1 MVWIISFLSLA
12 GLLNALYFAMSY
24 YGLTRGQGISGIE
37 GEGRCLTVMQAPEAR
52 VLGPPNFIPG
62 IAYYLALIAL
72 SWTAGPAS
80 GWRTAAWVASWLTVL
95 MGLYLVHALR
105 FRLRVSCPLCMLGH
119 GINLALAVCLT
130 IWWV

>member
-1 MVWIISFLSLA
+1 
-12 GLLNALYFAMSY
+12 
-24 YGLTRGQGISGIE
+24 
-37 GEGRCLTVMQAPEAR
+37 
-52 VLGPPNFIPG
+52 
-62 IAYYLALIAL
+62 
-72 SWTAGPAS
+72 
-80 GWRTAAWVASWLTVL
+80 